1 MSLNIGLGEKSN
13 MSDDRKEAV
22 IAQALATEAGREALA
37 QAMVEPIKIA
47 LEYQA
52 VGRKLLMVDE
62 LSQGALA
69 RYERDIAAVGCPKNA
84 FEKYKEILENIDE
97 VLNKEYIDTNIL

>member
-1 MSLNIGLGEKSN
+1 MDY
-13 MSDDRKEAV
+13 DDIVLKALSTEEEGN
-22 IAQALATEAGREALA
+22 ALAKT
-37 QAMVEPIKIA
+37 MIEPIKITA
-47 LEYQA
+47 EYQA